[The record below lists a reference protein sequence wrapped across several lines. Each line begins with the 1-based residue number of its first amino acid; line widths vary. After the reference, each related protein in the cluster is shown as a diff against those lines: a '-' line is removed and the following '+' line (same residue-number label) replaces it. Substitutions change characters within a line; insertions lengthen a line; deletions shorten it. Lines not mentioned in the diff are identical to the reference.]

1 MKRSKNILIVILS
14 VLLAISVSINGV
26 LLVNSNPPDMNN
38 SSGGGNTNS
47 TADYSG
53 ATKYDSYVKKTGAT
67 YRSSKSGQN
76 ALLVSG
82 ETSTI
87 SNAKVTKTGDESSE
101 NSDFTGTNAGVL
113 VYNKATLNIKGGSV
127 TTNGAHANGV
137 FAYGSGKVNL
147 SGTTIK
153 TSANNSGGIMVT
165 GGGTLNAQNLT
176 VTTQGN
182 SSAAIRSDRGG
193 GTMTIEGGKY
203 TTNGQGSPAIYSTAK
218 VQVKKAQLTATKS
231 EGVVIEGK
239 NSVSLTDTKLTDT
252 NNTLNGN
259 STTYKNIFIYQSMSG
274 DASQGTGNFVAKNC
288 DIITNKGDTFYIT
301 NIQAVIKLTNN
312 RLVNNDG
319 DFMRIEAA
327 KWGNSGSNGG
337 NVTLQ
342 LNKQSVKG
350 NIVVDSI
357 STLKMSL
364 TNKSS
369 YTGSINKKN
378 KGKVTLTLSKN
389 SSIKLTGDTYVK
401 KLTDEDKTLSNIDL
415 NGYKIYVNGKL
426 LKK

>member
-1 MKRSKNILIVILS
+1 MKQSKNIVIVILS

-26 LLVNSNPPDMNN
+26 LLVNSNCSNQSAANNSSENLSNNPGTPPGEPPDMNN

-53 ATKYDSYVKKTGAT
+53 ATKYDSSVKK
-67 YRSSKSGQN
+67 S
-76 ALLVSG
+76 
-82 ETSTI
+82 
-87 SNAKVTKTGDESSE
+87 
-101 NSDFTGTNAGVL
+101 
-113 VYNKATLNIKGGSV
+113 
-127 TTNGAHANGV
+127 
-137 FAYGSGKVNL
+137 
-147 SGTTIK
+147 
-153 TSANNSGGIMVT
+153 
-165 GGGTLNAQNLT
+165 GGTLNAQNLT

-193 GTMTIEGGKY
+193 GTMNIEGGKY

-301 NIQAVIKLTNN
+301 NTQAVIKLTNN

-415 NGYKIYVNGKL
+415 NGYKMYVNGKL